1 MPPAKSLQFLEH
13 TLPTSGLTK
22 RPAYD
27 YKRKARQ
34 EQSVVAAAMTLQV
47 DAAAMTLQVAA
58 AAMALQVGG
67 GDRANEKLIRPMTSQ
82 KLTD

>member
-34 EQSVVAAAMTLQV
+34 EQSVAAAMTLQV
-47 DAAAMTLQVAA
+47 
-58 AAMALQVGG
+58 G

>member
-1 MPPAKSLQFLEH
+1 MPSAKSLQFLEH

-34 EQSVVAAAMTLQV
+34 EQSV
-47 DAAAMTLQVAA
+47 AA
-58 AAMALQVGG
+58 AAMALEVG